1 VYWHLFLET
10 VSLPTSFGTVLAT
23 ASRQLLNRHS
33 QGTATVL
40 ALNSHYHH
48 LRSGTFARLA
58 LCLVPTLRQDQD
70 PKTAQRSPTVLF
82 LFARSLVNLVLSGAA
97 LFKERKRRKKK
108 ALLKV
113 ASLRSAFLS
122 VTWHLAYCRTLA
134 SVVRS
139 PQTVASRLIRRAT
152 IPCSSRA
159 LLRPPVLCLCYRLC
173 LVSHQVAAFPTIAI
187 LCRLFNNSPQHP
199 RHSRPTL
206 FHL

>member
-1 VYWHLFLET
+1 MYWHLFFET
-10 VSLPTSFGTVLAT
+10 VSLPTSFGTILAI

-82 LFARSLVNLVLSGAA
+82 LLARSLVNLVLSGAA
-97 LFKERKRRKKK
+97 LSREREKKK

-113 ASLRSAFLS
+113 APLRSAFLS

-159 LLRPPVLCLCYRLC
+159 LLRPPALCLCYRPC
-173 LVSHQVAAFPTIAI
+173 LVSHQVAAYPTITI

-199 RHSRPTL
+199 RHSRPRL